1 MRKSLTGFVVLMLVA
16 GPALA
21 QSDPP
26 GSLPPPVKP
35 QPLVTDQMRE
45 PGLGERLGIA
55 ADRAAA
61 DIAVGAGRAARA
73 TAGAIKR
80 AGRWTGDRLERAGE
94 WTRDRA
100 ERMRE

>member
-1 MRKSLTGFVVLMLVA
+1 MRKSLTGFVILMLAA

-35 QPLVTDQMRE
+35 MPLVTDQARE
-45 PGLGERLGIA
+45 PGPAERLGIA
-55 ADRAAA
+55 ADRAAS
-61 DIAVGAGRAARA
+61 DIAAGAGHAARA
-73 TAGAIKR
+73 AAGAIKR

-94 WTRDRA
+94 WTRERA
-100 ERMRE
+100 ERIGK

>member
-1 MRKSLTGFVVLMLVA
+1 MRKSLTGFVVLMLAA

-35 QPLVTDQMRE
+35 QPLVTDQTRE

-80 AGRWTGDRLERAGE
+80 AGRWTSERLERAGE
-94 WTRDRA
+94 WTRDQS
-100 ERMRE
+100 ERIGK